1 MLGHIKH
8 LQLSESDCDFQS
20 SNPRA
25 KMQNNGYVPLF
36 FFLSFIKSSS
46 RFSLFSLLISV
57 VPHSVPYLQIP
68 HLLLG
73 AYILNDKWADFFVYR
88 LRKISVQIWTPLI
101 VVLVKFCG
109 TTIWPTLYSPCLIL
123 SFRIFITCWVDCRT
137 SKDIS
142 LQFGIVNLNLEK
154 I

>member
-36 FFLSFIKSSS
+36 FFFLSFIKSSS
-46 RFSLFSLLISV
+46 RFSLFSLLIFV
-57 VPHSVPYLQIP
+57 VPHSVTYLQIP

-73 AYILNDKWADFFVYR
+73 AYILNDK
-88 LRKISVQIWTPLI
+88 
-101 VVLVKFCG
+101 
-109 TTIWPTLYSPCLIL
+109 
-123 SFRIFITCWVDCRT
+123 
-137 SKDIS
+137 
-142 LQFGIVNLNLEK
+142 
-154 I
+154 

>member
-57 VPHSVPYLQIP
+57 VPHSVPYLQIT

-73 AYILNDKWADFFVYR
+73 AYILNDK
-88 LRKISVQIWTPLI
+88 
-101 VVLVKFCG
+101 
-109 TTIWPTLYSPCLIL
+109 
-123 SFRIFITCWVDCRT
+123 
-137 SKDIS
+137 
-142 LQFGIVNLNLEK
+142 
-154 I
+154 